1 MKVSDITIEV
11 VERELPDTGLD
22 SDLGRFSG
30 TVQQGV
36 LRIFTDEGV
45 EGNCFLGEFRKG
57 SKALHEPILGV
68 LKPELLGVEVAK
80 REWLWSRLQ
89 ILAARR
95 GINMSAWA
103 PVDIALWDAAGKQ
116 AGLPIHNLLG
126 NQRNEIN
133 AYATYPPRHLDASGY
148 VSEAEEIISRGFKAY
163 KIHPGVMDTDE
174 VVRMVSMVRDRVGP
188 EIALMLDP
196 NCGYEYGKALE
207 IGQALD
213 QNGFYWYEDPV
224 SHFDLDGISE
234 LSRRLRVP
242 ICMSDQSDNQ
252 FYWGANAIR
261 TRSNRLIR
269 GTAAKLGI
277 TGLKKLCSMAE
288 GFGYNCEIGTAGNSL
303 MNIANLHVIYSVSNC
318 AYYEY
323 WMPTEA
329 HQFGLMNDVSPDE
342 EGVITATNSA
352 GLGYQ
357 IDWNYIEDHKIDV
370 LK

>member
-1 MKVSDITIEV
+1 MKVSDITIEI

-30 TVQQGV
+30 TVQQGL
-36 LRIFTDEGV
+36 LRIFTNEGI

-57 SKALHEPILGV
+57 SKSLHAPIMSV
-68 LKPELLGVEVAK
+68 LKPELLGVEVSK
-80 REWLWSRLQ
+80 REWLWNRLQ

-116 AGLPIHNLLG
+116 SGLPVHELLG
-126 NQRNEIN
+126 NQRNEIS
-133 AYATYPPRHLDASGY
+133 AYATYPPRHLDATGY
-148 VSEAEEIISRGFKAY
+148 VSEAEEIVNKGFKAY
-163 KIHPGVMDTDE
+163 KIHPGIMETDE
-174 VVRMVSMVRDRVGP
+174 VVKMVGMVRDRVGP
-188 EIALMLDP
+188 EIELMLDP
-196 NCGYEYGKALE
+196 NCGYDFRKALD
-207 IGQALD
+207 IGEALD
-213 QNGFYWYEDPV
+213 ENGFYWYEDPV
-224 SHFDLDGISE
+224 AHFDHDAISE
-234 LSRRLRVP
+234 LTRRLKVP

-261 TRSNRLIR
+261 TRSNRLLR

-303 MNIANLHVIYSVSNC
+303 MNIANLHVIYSVINC
-318 AYYEY
+318 DYYEY
-323 WMPTEA
+323 WMPEEA
-329 HQFGLMNDVSPDE
+329 HQFGLLNDITPNDD
-342 EGVITATNSA
+342 GVISA
-352 GLGYQ
+352 GNEPGLG
-357 IDWNYIEDHKIDV
+357 HKIDWDYIERHRIKI

>member
-1 MKVSDITIEV
+1 
-11 VERELPDTGLD
+11 
-22 SDLGRFSG
+22 
-30 TVQQGV
+30 
-36 LRIFTDEGV
+36 
-45 EGNCFLGEFRKG
+45 
-57 SKALHEPILGV
+57 
-68 LKPELLGVEVAK
+68 
-80 REWLWSRLQ
+80 
-89 ILAARR
+89 
-95 GINMSAWA
+95 
-103 PVDIALWDAAGKQ
+103 
-116 AGLPIHNLLG
+116 
-126 NQRNEIN
+126 
-133 AYATYPPRHLDASGY
+133 
-148 VSEAEEIISRGFKAY
+148 
-163 KIHPGVMDTDE
+163 
-174 VVRMVSMVRDRVGP
+174 
-188 EIALMLDP
+188 
-196 NCGYEYGKALE
+196 
-207 IGQALD
+207 
-213 QNGFYWYEDPV
+213 
-224 SHFDLDGISE
+224 
-234 LSRRLRVP
+234 
-242 ICMSDQSDNQ
+242 MSDQSDNQ

>member
-1 MKVSDITIEV
+1 M
-11 VERELPDTGLD
+11 
-22 SDLGRFSG
+22 
-30 TVQQGV
+30 
-36 LRIFTDEGV
+36 
-45 EGNCFLGEFRKG
+45 
-57 SKALHEPILGV
+57 
-68 LKPELLGVEVAK
+68 
-80 REWLWSRLQ
+80 
-89 ILAARR
+89 
-95 GINMSAWA
+95 
-103 PVDIALWDAAGKQ
+103 
-116 AGLPIHNLLG
+116 
-126 NQRNEIN
+126 
-133 AYATYPPRHLDASGY
+133 
-148 VSEAEEIISRGFKAY
+148 SEAEEIISRGFKAY

-329 HQFGLMNDVSPDE
+329 HQFGLINDVSPDE